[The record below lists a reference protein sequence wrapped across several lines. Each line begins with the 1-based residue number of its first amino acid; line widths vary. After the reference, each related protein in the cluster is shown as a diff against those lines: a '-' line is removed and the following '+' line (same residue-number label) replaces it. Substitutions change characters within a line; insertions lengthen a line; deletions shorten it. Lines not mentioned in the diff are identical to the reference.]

1 MKPNCILVNTA
12 RGGVVDE
19 QSLYEALEKKQIA
32 GAGLDVFEQEPP
44 QNNHPLF
51 SLSNA
56 LLTPHNAALTLECR
70 IRMAVESCENV
81 TFFLKNKEALN
92 GANIINQNLIS

>member
-1 MKPNCILVNTA
+1 MKSDALLVNTA
-12 RGGVVDE
+12 RGPLCNYDD
-19 QSLYEALEKKQIA
+19 LYEALVKKQIA

-51 SLSNA
+51 SLPNA

-70 IRMAVESCENV
+70 IRMAVESCENI

-92 GANIINQNLIS
+92 SANIINQNLIS